1 MTGHNNTGQ
10 ITKKYIVHQM
20 KIIFSL
26 SKMHGYINVVVYKT
40 EFWERCAPP
49 LGIGEVHTS
58 PKKPPHSLTISPK
71 SGLGYMLTR
80 FLHAC
85 HLISYLYFKVQMVIV
100 AMHACVFSIGK
111 CYYKD

>member
-1 MTGHNNTGQ
+1 
-10 ITKKYIVHQM
+10 
-20 KIIFSL
+20 
-26 SKMHGYINVVVYKT
+26 MHGYINVVVYKT

-85 HLISYLYFKVQMVIV
+85 HLISYLYFKVQMVTV
-100 AMHACVFSIGK
+100 AMHVSLVLENVIIRIEIIVFRDFMTLVK
-111 CYYKD
+111 

>member
-1 MTGHNNTGQ
+1 MIGRADIEG
-10 ITKKYIVHQM
+10 
-20 KIIFSL
+20 
-26 SKMHGYINVVVYKT
+26 SKSNVAMNV
-40 EFWERCAPP
+40 AIP

-58 PKKPPHSLTISPK
+58 ATISPK

-100 AMHACVFSIGK
+100 AMRVSLVLENVIIRIEIIVFRDFMTLVK
-111 CYYKD
+111 

>member
-1 MTGHNNTGQ
+1 
-10 ITKKYIVHQM
+10 
-20 KIIFSL
+20 
-26 SKMHGYINVVVYKT
+26 MHGYINVVVYKT

-49 LGIGEVHTS
+49 LGIGEVRASSGNRRGAHL

-100 AMHACVFSIGK
+100 AMHVSLVLENVIIRIEIIVVFRDFMTG
-111 CYYKD
+111 